1 MKGEKEAM
9 KGTFLGTLLLA
20 SLMGLLIAPAVSLSK
35 ETVQEW
41 DLINPEGAVTIKPI
55 ELAARLDTLEGKTVA
70 LRWNGKPNGDLFLN
84 RIGDLLTEKVKNV
97 KIIKVWETAHDTAV
111 ISSNPERSKG
121 ITATI
126 VSLKPDIVIASSAD

>member
-1 MKGEKEAM
+1 MKRP
-9 KGTFLGTLLLA
+9 FLRTLLLA
-20 SLMGLLIAPAVSLSK
+20 SLLGLLLAPGVSPAK
-35 ETVQEW
+35 EAVQEW
-41 DLINPEGAVTIKPI
+41 ELINPEGVVTIKPI

-84 RIGDLLTEKVKNV
+84 RIGDLLAEKVKNV